1 MKINNYTFWPSSGGS
16 DVIFAKSLC
25 NQVPKDQTRSP
36 MNISK
41 NAISMLETIPSG
53 PFTSIG
59 RFHMIVSWFFP
70 LPLYMIQKHIN
81 VLDSN

>member
-1 MKINNYTFWPSSGGS
+1 
-16 DVIFAKSLC
+16 
-25 NQVPKDQTRSP
+25 